1 MPFFSDEHFF
11 FSFSNT
17 ENINNIEG
25 AAQGFSRCFGKFHN
39 KKGVQDKKKGQ
50 VWAIWSKTSLKG
62 ACLFKKGHSGSY
74 AFQRKIGGLTGDLPL
89 QGTLTCRGL
98 AMSPSMGTGDRGLA
112 GDIAGV
118 RRCRQI

>member
-1 MPFFSDEHFF
+1 MREQPKGFRVVL
-11 FSFSNT
+11 
-17 ENINNIEG
+17 EN
-25 AAQGFSRCFGKFHN
+25 FTT
-39 KKGVQDKKKGQ
+39 KKGFKIKKGAKKGQ

-62 ACLFKKGHSGSY
+62 ACPFKKGHSGSY